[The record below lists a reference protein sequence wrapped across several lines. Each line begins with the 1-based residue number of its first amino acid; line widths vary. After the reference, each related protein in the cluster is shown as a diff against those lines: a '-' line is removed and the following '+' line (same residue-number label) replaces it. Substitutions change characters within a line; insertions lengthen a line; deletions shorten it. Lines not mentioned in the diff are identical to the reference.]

1 MTGVASD
8 SDRESVEYRG
18 TGYYAS
24 VITVLVLA
32 AGLLVLAVQNTGKVT
47 VEWLWLDLTAP
58 LFAWVIGAAL
68 VAVVLDELVGLLWR
82 ARERGRLTRLERHRR
97 LSEDA
102 VDGEGGLDETT
113 QAETVAE
120 TPSSTSDLAQETHR
134 YDEGRR

>member
-1 MTGVASD
+1 MTGVAN
-8 SDRESVEYRG
+8 RYPEGVEYRG

-24 VITVLVLA
+24 VITALVLA
-32 AGLLVLAVQNTGKVT
+32 AGLLVFAVQNTGTVT

-68 VAVVLDELVGLLWR
+68 VAIVLDELVGLVWR
-82 ARERGRLTRLERHRR
+82 AGERGRLNRLERHRR

-102 VDGEGGLDETT
+102 VDGGGGLENTT
-113 QAETVAE
+113 QAETEAE

>member
-1 MTGVASD
+1 MANEPDG
-8 SDRESVEYRG
+8 EGVEYRG

-24 VITVLVLA
+24 VITVLILA
-32 AGLLVLAVQNTGKVT
+32 AGLLALAVQNTEKVT

-68 VAVVLDELVGLLWR
+68 LAVVLDELVCLVWR
-82 ARERGRLTRLERHRR
+82 ARERGRLNRLERHRR

-102 VDGEGGLDETT
+102 VDGEGGLEDTT
-113 QAETVAE
+113 QAETEAE